1 MWARGTQN
9 DQLPE
14 GYGIELDNAYL
25 LLMVIYENANNSSPH
40 CDQIISCWQ
49 KVVFLV
55 EFFFL
60 FFLFFFC
67 KSNAKI
73 TYLVTVN
80 AVNENSGLLLNYEE
94 DNSLKTVNRVM
105 IGHQTSSKHV
115 ILSNYANWVTIGI
128 CSGYCFNSKNSTMNN
143 QSHASHI
150 LGINVYTRYLGISSS
165 LNVQSEKE
173 GSR

>member
-40 CDQIISCWQ
+40 CDQIISFWQ

-60 FFLFFFC
+60 SFFF
-67 KSNAKI
+67 SFFF
-73 TYLVTVN
+73 VN
-80 AVNENSGLLLNYEE
+80 QMPKLPIWS
-94 DNSLKTVNRVM
+94 
-105 IGHQTSSKHV
+105 Q
-115 ILSNYANWVTIGI
+115 
-128 CSGYCFNSKNSTMNN
+128 
-143 QSHASHI
+143 
-150 LGINVYTRYLGISSS
+150 
-165 LNVQSEKE
+165 
-173 GSR
+173 

>member
-40 CDQIISCWQ
+40 CDQKISSWQ

-55 EFFFL
+55 EFFSIFS
-60 FFLFFFC
+60 FC

-73 TYLVTVN
+73 IYLF
-80 AVNENSGLLLNYEE
+80 
-94 DNSLKTVNRVM
+94 
-105 IGHQTSSKHV
+105 GHNLQ
-115 ILSNYANWVTIGI
+115 
-128 CSGYCFNSKNSTMNN
+128 
-143 QSHASHI
+143 
-150 LGINVYTRYLGISSS
+150 
-165 LNVQSEKE
+165 
-173 GSR
+173 